1 LIGEAAAE
9 ARQALVAPAKFMV
22 DSNGTGSGE
31 FELNWNKTC
40 SWQDAER

>member
-9 ARQALVAPAKFMV
+9 APQALVAPAKFMV
-22 DSNGTGSGE
+22 NSNSADSE
-31 FELNWNKTC
+31 KFELNWNKTC